1 MDLLENFSANSR
13 KNSLPGN
20 SIVAGMVCF
29 QHLYFSLMKP
39 EKRRTDAHYLSNISS
54 RVCKMLKAQH
64 KLFHTSLEANL
75 TEKRKSKTLL
85 VKQEVSVLYFIF
97 F

>member
-20 SIVAGMVCF
+20 SIVVCF
-29 QHLYFSLMKP
+29 QHLYFSLMQP

-85 VKQEVSVLYFIF
+85 VKQEVSVLYFF
-97 F
+97 